1 MIVKHIKR
9 NSKLKDNIK
18 NLVDY
23 ISDKRG
29 STERVQDTRITN
41 CACQDL
47 ASAVLEMQ
55 IVQAMNKN
63 KNNKTYHMIVS
74 FQSDEKPTREQIRN
88 VEDELVKSLGY
99 EDHQRISVLHGDT
112 DNWHLHIAINKID
125 PKTFKSKNPYG
136 DYRILKKKRR
146 ELEKK
151 FGFKTNVKD
160 LQQELEQ
167 EYKELNNNTTNTKAA
182 DFEAQTGLESFN
194 SYMKKLSPEL
204 KNCNSWKEFNDVLAS
219 NGVEIKVRGNGL
231 IFTSNDNYVKAS
243 SVDRSFSKKKLEDK
257 FGNFEKGKN
266 EVIKENAYTPK
277 PKDEQHEIVHEF
289 YYRKEQQ
296 YKDSQKVSKE
306 IKEVLEV
313 NKLLNSHLLK
323 QEGNPQIRDLLNSLY
338 RWFISIQIKQIKEKY
353 EKQRLNFSNLPKYKR
368 EKNRQIE
375 KEKSFLKLLNLRKGK
390 QLYEFI
396 RNKLKLCNNIFNR
409 IPKAIIAQKLVHK
422 LPKRNME
429 RSKRKGRGI
438 L

>member
-74 FQSDEKPTREQIRN
+74 FQNDEKPTREQIRN

-167 EYKELNNNTTNTKAA
+167 EYKELINNKTNTKAA

-194 SYMKKLSPEL
+194 TYMKKLSPEL
-204 KNCNSWKEFNDVLAS
+204 KNCNSWKEFNDVLAK
-219 NGVEIKVRGNGL
+219 NGVEIKVRGNGF
-231 IFTSNDNYVKAS
+231 IFTSNDNHIKAS

-257 FGNFEKGKN
+257 FGNFEKGEN
-266 EVIKENAYTPK
+266 EVIKENAYTSK
-277 PKDEQHEIVHEF
+277 PKDEQQEIVHEF
-289 YYRKEQQ
+289 HYRKEQ
-296 YKDSQKVSKE
+296 YKDRQKVSKE

-313 NKLLNSHLLK
+313 NKLLNSHLMK

-353 EKQRLNFSNLPKYKR
+353 EKQRLCFSNLPKYKR
-368 EKNRQIE
+368 EKNREIE
-375 KEKSFLKLLNLRKGK
+375 KEKSFLKLLNLTKGK
-390 QLYEFI
+390 QIYEFI
-396 RNKLKLCNNIFNR
+396 RNKLQLRNNIFNR
-409 IPKAIIAQKLVHK
+409 IPKAIIAQKFVHK

-429 RSKRKGRGI
+429 RSQRKGRG
-438 L
+438 LL

>member
-41 CACQDL
+41 CLCQDV
-47 ASAVLEMQ
+47 AAAVLEMQ
-55 IVQAMNKN
+55 IVQAMNKK
-63 KNNKTYHMIVS
+63 KNNQTYHMIVS
-74 FQSDEKPTREQIRN
+74 FQKDEKPTREQIRN

-112 DNWHLHIAINKID
+112 DNLHLHIAINKID

-160 LQQELEQ
+160 LQQELD
-167 EYKELNNNTTNTKAA
+167 KELNNNTTNTKAA

-194 SYMKKLSPEL
+194 TYMKKLSPEL
-204 KNCNSWKEFNDVLAS
+204 INCNSWKEFNDVLAK
-219 NGVEIKVRGNGL
+219 NGVEIKVRGNGF
-231 IFTSNDNYVKAS
+231 IFTSNDNHVKAS
-243 SVDRSFSKKKLEDK
+243 SVDRNFSKKKLEDK

-375 KEKSFLKLLNLRKGK
+375 QEKSFLKLLNLRKGK

-396 RNKLKLCNNIFNR
+396 RNKLKLRNNIFNR
-409 IPKAIIAQKLVHK
+409 IPKAIIAQKFVHK

-429 RSKRKGRGI
+429 RGKRKGRG
-438 L
+438 LL

>member
-1 MIVKHIKR
+1 VKHIKR
-9 NSKLKDNIK
+9 DSKLKDNIK

-41 CACQDL
+41 CSCKDL

-74 FQSDEKPTREQIRN
+74 FQNDEKPTREQIRN

-167 EYKELNNNTTNTKAA
+167 EYKELNNNKTNTKAA
-182 DFEAQTGLESFN
+182 DFEAQTGLKSFN
-194 SYMKKLSPEL
+194 TFMKKIAPEL
-204 KNCNSWKEFNDVLAS
+204 KNCKSWKEFNEVLAS
-219 NGVEIKVRGNGL
+219 NGVEIKVRGNGF
-231 IFTSNDNYVKAS
+231 IFTSNDNHVKAS
-243 SVDRSFSKKKLEDK
+243 SVDRVFSKKKLEDK
-257 FGNFEKGKN
+257 FGSFEKSKN
-266 EVIKENAYTPK
+266 EVIKDKGYRPEPI
-277 PKDEQHEIVHEF
+277 DEQHEIVHEF
-289 YYRKEQQ
+289 HYRKEQ
-296 YKDSQKVSKE
+296 YNKDKKVSKE
-306 IKEVLEV
+306 IKDVLEV

-353 EKQRLNFSNLPKYKR
+353 EKQKLSFSNLPSYKR
-368 EKNRQIE
+368 KKNRQIE

-396 RNKLKLCNNIFNR
+396 RNKLKLRNNIFNR
-409 IPKAIIAQKLVHK
+409 IPKAFVAQKCVHK

>member
-41 CACQDL
+41 CACQGL

-74 FQSDEKPTREQIRN
+74 FQNDEKPTREQIRN

-160 LQQELEQ
+160 LQQELD
-167 EYKELNNNTTNTKAA
+167 KELNNNTTNTKAA

-194 SYMKKLSPEL
+194 TYMKKLSPEL
-204 KNCNSWKEFNDVLAS
+204 KNCNSWKEFNDVLAK
-219 NGVEIKVRGNGL
+219 NGVEIKVRGNGF
-231 IFTSNDNYVKAS
+231 IFTSNDHYVKAS

-375 KEKSFLKLLNLRKGK
+375 QEKSFLKLLNLRKGK

-396 RNKLKLCNNIFNR
+396 RNKLKLRNNIFNR
-409 IPKAIIAQKLVHK
+409 IPKAIIAQKFVHK

-429 RSKRKGRGI
+429 RGKRKGRG
-438 L
+438 LL

>member
-9 NSKLKDNIK
+9 DSKLKDDIQ
-18 NLVDY
+18 NLVHY
-23 ISDKRG
+23 ITDKRG
-29 STERVQDTRITN
+29 TVERVQKTRITN
-41 CACQDL
+41 CLCKDV

-55 IVQAMNKN
+55 CVQAMNKN

-74 FQSDEKPTREQIRN
+74 FQSDEKPTIDQIRII
-88 VEDELVKSLGY
+88 EDELVKSIGY
-99 EDHQRISVLHGDT
+99 QDHQRISVLHGDT
-112 DNWHLHIAINKID
+112 DNLHLHIAINKID
-125 PKTFKSKNPYG
+125 PNTYKSKNPYCPYK
-136 DYRILKKKRR
+136 DLKKKRR

-167 EYKELNNNTTNTKAA
+167 EYKELNNNKTNIRA
-182 DFEAQTGLESFN
+182 DDYEAQTGLESFN
-194 SYMKKLSPEL
+194 TYMKKLSPEL
-204 KNCNSWKEFNDVLAS
+204 KNCTSWKEFNDVLAK
-219 NGVEIKVRGNGL
+219 NGVEIKVRGNGF
-231 IFTSNDNYVKAS
+231 IFTSNDNHIKAS

-257 FGNFEKGKN
+257 FGNFEKGEN

-277 PKDEQHEIVHEF
+277 PKDEQQEIVHEF
-289 YYRKEQQ
+289 HYRKEQ
-296 YKDSQKVSKE
+296 YKDSQKISKE
-306 IKEVLEV
+306 IKDVLEV

-353 EKQRLNFSNLPKYKR
+353 EKQRLSFSNLPKYKR

-396 RNKLKLCNNIFNR
+396 RNKLKLRNNIFER
-409 IPKAIIAQKLVHK
+409 MPKAIIAQKFVHK

-429 RSKRKGRGI
+429 RGKRKGRGI

>member
-9 NSKLKDNIK
+9 DSKLKDDIQ
-18 NLVDY
+18 NLVHY
-23 ISDKRG
+23 ITDKRG
-29 STERVQDTRITN
+29 TVERVQKTRITN
-41 CACQDL
+41 CLCKDV

-55 IVQAMNKN
+55 CVQAMNKN

-74 FQSDEKPTREQIRN
+74 FQSDEKPSIDQIRII
-88 VEDELVKSLGY
+88 EDELVKSIGY
-99 EDHQRISVLHGDT
+99 QDHQRISVLHGDT
-112 DNWHLHIAINKID
+112 DNLHLHIAINKID
-125 PKTFKSKNPYG
+125 PKTYKSKNPYCPYK
-136 DYRILKKKRR
+136 DLKKKRR

-160 LQQELEQ
+160 LQQELD
-167 EYKELNNNTTNTKAA
+167 KELNNNTTNTKAA

-194 SYMKKLSPEL
+194 TYMKKLSPEL
-204 KNCNSWKEFNDVLAS
+204 KNCNSWKEFNDVLAK
-219 NGVEIKVRGNGL
+219 NGVEIKVRGNGF

-257 FGNFEKGKN
+257 YGSFEKSEN

-289 YYRKEQQ
+289 HYRKEQQ
-296 YKDSQKVSKE
+296 NKDSQKVSKE
-306 IKEVLEV
+306 IKDVLEV

-353 EKQRLNFSNLPKYKR
+353 EKQRLSFSNLPKYKR
-368 EKNRQIE
+368 DKNRQIE

-390 QLYEFI
+390 QLYEFV
-396 RNKLKLCNNIFNR
+396 RNKLKLHNNIFKR
-409 IPKAIIAQKLVHK
+409 IPKAFVAQKFVHK
-422 LPKRNME
+422 LPKRSME

>member
-9 NSKLKDNIK
+9 DSKLKDDIQ
-18 NLVDY
+18 NLVHY
-23 ISDKRG
+23 ITDKRG
-29 STERVQDTRITN
+29 TVERVQKTRITN
-41 CACQDL
+41 CLCKDV

-55 IVQAMNKN
+55 CVQAMNKN

-74 FQSDEKPTREQIRN
+74 FQSDEKPTIDQIRII
-88 VEDELVKSLGY
+88 EDELVKSIGY
-99 EDHQRISVLHGDT
+99 QDHQRISVLHGDT
-112 DNWHLHIAINKID
+112 DNLHLHIAINKID
-125 PKTFKSKNPYG
+125 PKTYKSKNPYCPYK
-136 DYRILKKKRR
+136 DLKKKRR

-151 FGFKTNVKD
+151 FGLKTNVKD
-160 LQQELEQ
+160 LQQELG
-167 EYKELNNNTTNTKAA
+167 KEHKDLNKTNTKAA

-194 SYMKKLSPEL
+194 TYMKKLSPEL
-204 KNCNSWKEFNDVLAS
+204 KNCNSWKEFNDVLAK
-219 NGVEIKVRGNGL
+219 NGVEIKVRGNGF
-231 IFTSNDNYVKAS
+231 IFTSNDNHVKAS
-243 SVDRSFSKKKLEDK
+243 SIDRVFSKKKLEDK
-257 FGNFEKGKN
+257 FGNFEKGEN

-375 KEKSFLKLLNLRKGK
+375 KEKSFLKLLNLTKGK
-390 QLYEFI
+390 QIYEFI
-396 RNKLKLCNNIFNR
+396 RNKLQLRNNIFNR
-409 IPKAIIAQKLVHK
+409 IPKAIIAQKFVHK

-429 RSKRKGRGI
+429 RSKRKGRG
-438 L
+438 LL

>member
-74 FQSDEKPTREQIRN
+74 FQNDEKPTREQIRN

-167 EYKELNNNTTNTKAA
+167 EYKELINNKTNTKAA

-194 SYMKKLSPEL
+194 TYMKKLSPEL
-204 KNCNSWKEFNDVLAS
+204 KNCNSWKEFNDVLAK
-219 NGVEIKVRGNGL
+219 NGVEIKVRGNGF
-231 IFTSNDNYVKAS
+231 IFTSNDNHIKAS

-257 FGNFEKGKN
+257 FGNFEKGEN

-277 PKDEQHEIVHEF
+277 PKDEQQEIVHEF
-289 YYRKEQQ
+289 HYRKEQ
-296 YKDSQKVSKE
+296 YKDRQKVSKE

-313 NKLLNSHLLK
+313 NKLLNSHLMK

-353 EKQRLNFSNLPKYKR
+353 EKQRLCFSNLPKYKR
-368 EKNRQIE
+368 EKNREIE
-375 KEKSFLKLLNLRKGK
+375 KEKSFLKLLNLTKGK
-390 QLYEFI
+390 QIYEFI
-396 RNKLKLCNNIFNR
+396 RNKLQLRNNIFNR
-409 IPKAIIAQKLVHK
+409 IPKAIIAQKFVHK

-429 RSKRKGRGI
+429 RSQRKGRG
-438 L
+438 LL

>member
-9 NSKLKDNIK
+9 DSKLKDDIQ
-18 NLVDY
+18 NLVHY
-23 ISDKRG
+23 ITDKRG
-29 STERVQDTRITN
+29 TVERVQKTRITN
-41 CACQDL
+41 CLCKDV

-55 IVQAMNKN
+55 CVQAMNKN

-74 FQSDEKPTREQIRN
+74 FQSDEKPTIDQIRII
-88 VEDELVKSLGY
+88 EDELVKSIGY
-99 EDHQRISVLHGDT
+99 QDHQRISVLHGDT
-112 DNWHLHIAINKID
+112 DNLHLHIAINKID
-125 PKTFKSKNPYG
+125 PKTYKSKNPYCPYK
-136 DYRILKKKRR
+136 DLKKKRR

-151 FGFKTNVKD
+151 FGLKTNVKD

-167 EYKELNNNTTNTKAA
+167 EYKELNNNKTNTKAA

-194 SYMKKLSPEL
+194 TYMKKLSPEL
-204 KNCNSWKEFNDVLAS
+204 KNCNSWKEFNDVLAK
-219 NGVEIKVRGNGL
+219 NGVEIKVRGNGF

-257 FGNFEKGKN
+257 YGSFEKSEN

-289 YYRKEQQ
+289 HYRKEQ
-296 YKDSQKVSKE
+296 YKDSQKISKE
-306 IKEVLEV
+306 IKDVLEV
-313 NKLLNSHLLK
+313 NKLFNSHLLK

-353 EKQRLNFSNLPKYKR
+353 EKQRLSFTNLPKYKR

-396 RNKLKLCNNIFNR
+396 RNKLKLRNNIFNR
-409 IPKAIIAQKLVHK
+409 IPKAIIAQKFVHK

-429 RSKRKGRGI
+429 RGKRKGRGI

>member
-9 NSKLKDNIK
+9 DSKLKDNIK

-41 CACQDL
+41 CSCKDL

-74 FQSDEKPTREQIRN
+74 FQNDEKPTREQIRN

-136 DYRILKKKRR
+136 DYSILKKKRR

-160 LQQELEQ
+160 LQQELG
-167 EYKELNNNTTNTKAA
+167 KEHKDLKNNKTNIKAA

-194 SYMKKLSPEL
+194 TYMKKLSPEL
-204 KNCNSWKEFNDVLAS
+204 KNCNSWKEFNDVLAK
-219 NGVEIKVRGNGL
+219 NGVEIKVRGNGF
-231 IFTSNDNYVKAS
+231 IFTSNDNHIKAS

-257 FGNFEKGKN
+257 FGNFEKGEN

-289 YYRKEQQ
+289 HYRKEQ

-306 IKEVLEV
+306 IKDVLEV

-353 EKQRLNFSNLPKYKR
+353 EKQRLSFSNLPKYKR

-396 RNKLKLCNNIFNR
+396 RNKLKLRNNIFNR
-409 IPKAIIAQKLVHK
+409 IPKAIIAQKFVHK

-429 RSKRKGRGI
+429 RGKRKGRGI